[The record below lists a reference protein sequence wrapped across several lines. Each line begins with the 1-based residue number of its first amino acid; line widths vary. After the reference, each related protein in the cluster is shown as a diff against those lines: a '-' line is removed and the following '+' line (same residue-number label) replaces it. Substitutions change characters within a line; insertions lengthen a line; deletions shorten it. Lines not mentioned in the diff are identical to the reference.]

1 MATAVLSDKGIAMHG
16 TANGALMNS
25 PGGGCSAVFAPDG
38 RKISEHLGECTEGL
52 VYAELDGK
60 EILKV
65 KSMLDSVGHYSRPDL
80 LWLGVDK
87 VEKTH
92 VR

>member
-1 MATAVLSDKGIAMHG
+1 MATAVLTDKGIAMHG
-16 TANGALMNS
+16 TSNGALMNK

-38 RKISEHLGECTEGL
+38 RKISESLDECAEGI
-52 VYAELDGK
+52 VYAELDVK

-65 KSMLDSVGHYSRPDL
+65 KSMVDSVGHYSRPDL

-87 VEKTH
+87 VEKAH